1 MKKIAKT
8 ILGGLVALASLQASA
23 ATFVGNRSD
32 FRDET
37 IYFAM
42 TTRFYDGDPSNNSY
56 CWDGLKNDGDPEW
69 RGDFKGLIEKL
80 DYIKALGFTAVWITP
95 VVENASGLDYHG
107 YHAFDFSKV
116 DPRYESE
123 DVKFQNVIDE
133 AHSRGMKVI
142 LDVVLQHTGNFGE
155 AYLCPMFTKNYN
167 VNQSNHTKTMKII
180 KNGKLPDNYWSLPAG
195 RQHDSRLNNMKNT
208 LGNGGDPNNYWHHV
222 GQQWDWDDY
231 RRVWGQIAGDCVDLN
246 TENPHVYN
254 YIIDCYTRFINMGV
268 DGFRIDTTGHIAR
281 LTFNKVFI
289 PRLHAAAE
297 SAAAKAKRGGTPFYM
312 FGECCAVSEEAI
324 YRGQHYNCSPCF
336 YTWAETKDYAWDENE
351 ESWNG
356 LTYYDCD
363 PKAYNNHP
371 NGASVN
377 AQGTDY
383 AEHPASIVEQS
394 DNAWLN
400 GNDYHTPDYSK
411 SSNFNVIDFPMHQ
424 RFHDAK
430 NAFTVRNDDYL
441 YNDATWNVTYVD
453 SHDYG
458 PNGYKVE
465 TFCKGEDVWAE
476 NLSLMFTFRG
486 IPCIFQGT
494 ESRFRRD
501 RNYWIDQGANQ
512 PLKETLRA
520 YYGGYLTG
528 SVTTTD
534 FAEYTGATG
543 NLAATLSHPLA
554 QHLMRLNKIRAAV
567 PALRKGQYSV
577 DGCSGEMAFK
587 RRYVDSN
594 TDSYALVAISGD
606 ATFSGILNGKYVDA
620 VTGDV
625 KNVTDGSLSV
635 SCPGKAN
642 IRVYVLDTA
651 KTPAPGKIGEDGK
664 YIYTSS
670 PSAIEQPGY
679 DGNEEADDNV
689 TVRDTEPYNPSAGAS
704 VKFSPAG
711 GSFRTETLEVTATLS
726 DAVSGWYKV
735 ADGPQVSLTPGDAKK
750 FTIGGDMG
758 YGETVSVSWGAKD
771 SDGQDASGTVT
782 YKKVDPNSMITVYVT
797 GKNGADISGT
807 NLYAWNASG
816 ALNGAWPGK
825 ALTDVTTVDGRD
837 FYYASFDTESL
848 NVIFSRGGAQT
859 GDIEGLTE
867 DTYFEYDGGSSA
879 TKIDVQVSKKPS
891 VKASPASG
899 TRFNNTLTVT
909 LTPVNAS
916 EIRYTLD
923 GSTPNASSR
932 LYSAPIVL
940 TETTDIKTFVTN
952 SDGSNVQTFSYVKSD
967 TPAPQGFNLYFDN
980 RNSNWNAVYCYVY
993 GGTAGNDFLG
1003 GWPGK
1008 QMTYDATIGYWHYFI
1023 DTDKDI
1029 TDGNVIFTNNSGAQ
1043 TGDNVKVVN
1052 NGIYNASG
1060 YTGQTYSTGVS
1071 DIATAGDA
1079 VKVWVSGGVAYTQ
1092 SPVDTVITIIR
1103 LDGVIMTRPVAAGIH
1118 AIDDLP
1124 HGFYVIN
1131 RTKVV
1136 I

>member
-1 MKKIAKT
+1 MKNFTKF
-8 ILGGLVALASLQASA
+8 ILGGLVSLSSLQMSA
-23 ATFVGNRSD
+23 AAFEGARSD

-42 TTRFYDGDPSNNSY
+42 TTRFYDGDPTNNVCS
-56 CWDGLKNDGDPEW
+56 WDKQDVQISKNDPDW
-69 RGDFKGLIEKL
+69 RGDFKGLIDKL

-95 VVENASGLDYHG
+95 VVQNASGEDYHG
-107 YHAFDFSKV
+107 YHAMDFTSV
-116 DPRYESE
+116 DLRYESRKE
-123 DVKFQNVIDE
+123 WGASQDVKFQDLIDA
-133 AHSRGMKVI
+133 AHAKGMKII
-142 LDVVLQHTGNFGE
+142 LDIVLQHTGNFGE
-155 AYLCPMFTKNYN
+155 VNLNPLFTRDQDIRNQASPAACLIPDPDKLSSNYFDQTPKAQYEERWKYFKNPQYE
-167 VNQSNHTKTMKII
+167 
-180 KNGKLPDNYWSLPAG
+180 
-195 RQHDSRLNNMKNT
+195 
-208 LGNGGDPNNYWHHV
+208 PNNYYHHY
-222 GQQWDWDDY
+222 GTGWNWDLPNRW
-231 RRVWGQIAGDCVDLN
+231 WGQIAGDCVDLN
-246 TENPHVYN
+246 TENDHVAQ
-254 YIIDCYTRFINMGV
+254 YIVDCYGKFIEMGV
-268 DGFRIDTTGHIAR
+268 DGFRIDTTGHISP
-281 LTFNKVFI
+281 LTFNKQFI
-289 PRLHAAAE
+289 PQFIALGEKYKNKRLN
-297 SAAAKAKRGGTPFYM
+297 GCPFYM
-312 FGECCAVSEEAI
+312 FGECCQRFQGSVV
-324 YRGQHYNCSPCF
+324 YRDQPNLSSYF
-336 YTWAETKDYAWDENE
+336 YTWKSDQSLLDQFDGDPAWWRQQVLPEGHDTPVGPMAICEMDTKDKPRSEN
-351 ESWNG
+351 
-356 LTYYDCD
+356 
-363 PKAYNNHP
+363 
-371 NGASVN
+371 V
-377 AQGTDY
+377 
-383 AEHPASIVEQS
+383 
-394 DNAWLN
+394 WLKD
-400 GNDYHTPDYSK
+400 GQWHEPDYSQA
-411 SSNFNVIDFPMHQ
+411 SGFNVIDFPMHYSFSSAASAIAYASQ
-424 RFHDAK
+424 D
-430 NAFTVRNDDYL
+430 NY
-441 YNDATWNVTYVD
+441 YNDASFNVVYVD
-453 SHDYG
+453 SHDYSPG
-458 PNGYKVE
+458 PNDGIR
-465 TFCKGEDVWAE
+465 FNGGAAQWAE

-486 IPCIFQGT
+486 IPCIYYGSEVEFKAGKPIDVGGDT
-494 ESRFRRD
+494 NKTPRSES
-501 RNYWIDQGANQ
+501 G
-512 PLKETLRA
+512 RA
-520 YYGGYLTG
+520 YYGAYLEGT
-528 SVTTTD
+528 VTASD
-534 FAEYTGATG
+534 FGQYTASG
-543 NLAATLSHPLA
+543 NVASTLDGDLA
-554 QHLMRLNKIRAAV
+554 QHVRRLNQIRAAV
-567 PALRKGQYSV
+567 PALRKGQYTF
-577 DGCSGEMAFK
+577 DGCEANGGWAFK
-587 RRYVDSN
+587 RAYKN
-594 TDSYALVAISGD
+594 ESYALVAINGG
-606 ATFSGILNGKYVDA
+606 ATFTNVPAGTYTDIVTGETYNGGGTITVDA
-620 VTGDV
+620 PSTQGQLRVLV
-625 KNVTDGSLSV
+625 KDWTK
-635 SCPGKAN
+635 GK
-642 IRVYVLDTA
+642 V
-651 KTPAPGKIGEDGK
+651 GEDGK
-664 YIYTSS
+664 FMYSTSPVDHGGKPSFDDPGTTQYYTSDDVVKKPDVSLS
-670 PSAIEQPGY
+670 PS
-679 DGNEEADDNV
+679 
-689 TVRDTEPYNPSAGAS
+689 
-704 VKFSPAG
+704 G
-711 GSFRTETLEVTATLS
+711 GSFKTETISVTASLS
-726 DAVSGWYKV
+726 ANAKSGWYKV
-735 ADGPQVSLTPGDAKK
+735 GDGAQTSLTPGGSAS
-750 FTIGGDMG
+750 FTIGNGMSYGDQV
-758 YGETVSVSWGAKD
+758 TVSWGATDDK
-771 SDGQDASGTVT
+771 GTLYTGKAT